1 MSFYKKITV
10 PLPKFRVRKEKY
22 GIDEPSCFINS
33 NRVPKHNDFPR
44 IDFEEIEKK
53 KAQQDKAQQD
63 KVKQKV
69 KNK

>member
-1 MSFYKKITV
+1 MSFYKIITV
-10 PLPKFRVRKEKY
+10 PLPKFRVREEKY

-33 NRVPKHNDFPR
+33 NRVPKHDVNFPR
-44 IDFEEIEKK
+44 IDEKK